1 MHELKDAE
9 SAISGEII
17 NFDSNG
23 IVVKTR
29 DTAIVITHLQ
39 FPNKKIISAQDANN
53 SYSDFFLKS

>member
-1 MHELKDAE
+1 MYELKDVR
-9 SAISGEII
+9 SGLNGEII

-23 IVVKTR
+23 IAIKTD